1 MNEEKERQ
9 EEESQ
14 QLPESR
20 TEDALEADI
29 VQEES
34 AGEPVP
40 QPDTTYQATEA
51 EEQEPEPKKRRNIFR
66 RILIWLVVIALAF
79 AAGFYVDSYLR
90 YQPQREL
97 TAERTAELEEAR
109 TEINRLEDE
118 IDRLSVFEEI
128 NQQLEEEN
136 VRLETHLTVLSTRVA
151 VANATLAVAQDNIS
165 EARLALDKVGTNL
178 EKLESMLNAEQVEVV
193 QNMQQRHELIV
204 EEVEVDT
211 FTALSDLEVLASKL
225 LSLENTLFVAP

>member
-20 TEDALEADI
+20 TEDALEADL
-29 VQEES
+29 VQEEA
-34 AGEPVP
+34 AGEQVP
-40 QPDTTYQATEA
+40 EPDTTYQAAEA
-51 EEQEPEPKKRRNIFR
+51 EDQEPEPKKRRNIFR

-109 TEINRLEDE
+109 TEIDRLEDE

-178 EKLESMLNAEQVEVV
+178 EKLETMLNAEQVEVV